1 MVSSMLAWLTD
12 GSAAPG
18 VQCGSGS
25 ENNPERRA
33 WHEPG
38 AGWGWTVWASAVRA
52 ATGSECG
59 VVVPAPTGF
68 EDDVVPPTDVTPHPA
83 TSTPRASKTPSGGTY
98 PND

>member
-1 MVSSMLAWLTD
+1 MLSSMLAWVTA

-25 ENNPERRA
+25 ENNPDRRA

-38 AGWGWTVWASAVRA
+38 AGWGWAVRASAVPT

-59 VVVPAPTGF
+59 VVVPAPTGSECGVVVPAPAGSECVAVAPAPTGF
-68 EDDVVPPTDVTPHPA
+68 EDDVVAP
-83 TSTPRASKTPSGGTY
+83 
-98 PND
+98 